1 MISMELMKAEEH
13 VLSATNELILRKPII
28 STCDV
33 VCQPIE
39 TCCTRAARFKLVTK
53 NGIIDQAMIGIE
65 SSRPRPHH
73 KYTPATRRF
82 VLL

>member
-33 VCQPIE
+33 VCQPLG
-39 TCCTRAARFKLVTK
+39 TCCTRDARF
-53 NGIIDQAMIGIE
+53 
-65 SSRPRPHH
+65 
-73 KYTPATRRF
+73 
-82 VLL
+82 